1 MEKCRPIW
9 NHEGVDGDVGFLLMF
24 PSVFLRI
31 KVAETDPAFPFALW
45 INNRRHRTMIFQA
58 TSSAYWL
65 SRFLLCRKTAKTGTF
80 SIIISGTFIASLCS
94 FDMSYWTI

>member
-31 KVAETDPAFPFALW
+31 RVAETDPAFPFALW
-45 INNRRHRTMIFQA
+45 INNRTMIFQA

-94 FDMSYWTI
+94 FYLSYLTM